1 MNTQEL
7 FSKYFESIHRQGPG
21 NTASTIRAF
30 QIAKPF
36 LPDKPLIA
44 DIGCGKGV
52 QTIDLARQT
61 NGQITAV
68 DIHQPFLDSL
78 EQRAAELNLTNHIRT
93 LQADM
98 NALPFSPESLDL
110 IWAEGSIFIT
120 GFENG
125 LKNWRRFLKPG
136 GIIAFSES
144 VWFSDDAPD
153 KIRNYWNEVYPDI
166 QTIEASLELIGEC
179 GYEVIG
185 HFSQPKECWLD
196 EYYYP
201 QEAILDRWEPL
212 YEEDPELSGLL
223 KMFRREIEQ
232 YKQYG
237 DYYGYE
243 FFIIRKP

>member
-1 MNTQEL
+1 
-7 FSKYFESIHRQGPG
+7 
-21 NTASTIRAF
+21 
-30 QIAKPF
+30 

-78 EQRAAELNLTNHIRT
+78 EQRAAELNLTNHIRI

-125 LKNWRRFLKPG
+125 LKNWRRFLKPEVLSLFRNRFG
-136 GIIAFSES
+136 FQTMLRIKSGIIGMKFIRY
-144 VWFSDDAPD
+144 SDH
-153 KIRNYWNEVYPDI
+153 R
-166 QTIEASLELIGEC
+166 S
-179 GYEVIG
+179 
-185 HFSQPKECWLD
+185 
-196 EYYYP
+196 
-201 QEAILDRWEPL
+201 
-212 YEEDPELSGLL
+212 
-223 KMFRREIEQ
+223 
-232 YKQYG
+232 
-237 DYYGYE
+237 
-243 FFIIRKP
+243 KPGVDWGMWI